1 MESGSTSILLC
12 FLILNCRYK
21 LHPSLQLIFLLHLLK
36 EVFAELNGMVAAPRI
51 ENRIG
56 GLTCADIHPGHVCD
70 KKICSE
76 GHQKACCQHHHE
88 DGARHECLHSASCCS
103 DDHVVLTVTGCTSED
118 NNRHQDVPVSSP
130 IGFHGSQDMASY
142 RHPSA
147 VSKTCGLYGHT
158 SRLIVP
164 GDLRSLL
171 SVWRI

>member
-1 MESGSTSILLC
+1 MKDRFVRFSAMLLVLWYCFSVIGFNVHTCNASGRS
-12 FLILNCRYK
+12 F
-21 LHPSLQLIFLLHLLK
+21 
-36 EVFAELNGMVAAPRI
+36 VATFI
-51 ENRIG
+51 S

-70 KKICSE
+70 KKICSDD
-76 GHQKACCQHHHE
+76 HQKACCQHHHE
-88 DGARHECLHSASCCS
+88 DGVRHECLHSASCCS

-130 IGFHGSQDMASY
+130 IGFHGSPDMASY

-147 VSKTCGLYGHT
+147 VSKTSGLFGHT